1 MEETQR
7 QKKIAE
13 MLKRE
18 LTQIIQREMFK
29 GGTRNIVISITK
41 MYVTQDLSAAKAYFS
56 IFPRDKTEEVLD
68 SIKNIHGHLKN
79 LLAQETRH
87 QMRRMPELIFYHD
100 DSLEYEE
107 GIEKAVKS
115 KEDPIKDPGL
125 LDDRKKR

>member
-1 MEETQR
+1 MEETNR

-18 LTQIIQREMFK
+18 LTKIIQREMFK
-29 GGTRNIVISITK
+29 SGTRNIVISITK
-41 MYVTQDLSAAKAYFS
+41 MYVTEDLSAAKAYFS
-56 IFPRDKTEEVLD
+56 IFPKHKTTAVLD

-107 GIEKAVKS
+107 GIEEAVKGGD
-115 KEDPIKDPGL
+115 DPIKDPDL
-125 LDDRKKR
+125 LDKRKKK